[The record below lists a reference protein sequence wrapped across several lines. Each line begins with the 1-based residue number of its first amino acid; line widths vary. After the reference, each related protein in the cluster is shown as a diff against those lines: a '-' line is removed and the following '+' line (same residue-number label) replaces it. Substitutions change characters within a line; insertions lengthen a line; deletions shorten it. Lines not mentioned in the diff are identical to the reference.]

1 MQRKCS
7 YIIQLASELKKHTK
21 LIKENYIDPFRA
33 APLLRVHTENFNVTL
48 VGSQENQVRSHL
60 GGLAHFSCE
69 YIIFL

>member
-33 APLLRVHTENFNVTL
+33 APLLRVHTENFNVT
-48 VGSQENQVRSHL
+48 
-60 GGLAHFSCE
+60 
-69 YIIFL
+69 